1 MALPIRKDN
10 VIEIPVAPKHLPHI
24 RCLDEMRAPR
34 SSRPLALIVA
44 LLLIGI
50 ALALRF
56 VPWQQSV
63 TGKGQVFI
71 FSPMDRPQNIEA
83 QITGR
88 LKKWNVVEGQVVK
101 AGEPIAEIDDIDPK
115 FLDPQQVTRLQAQK
129 QALIDS
135 RAAAEARLASLNN
148 QLSDLDKS
156 RNVAIPGAEQRMK
169 IAKDRLRVAEQ
180 AVEQAK
186 QNVET
191 ATLNLKRIQDLFDNG
206 GLRSKRDL
214 ELAELEIVTQR
225 TRYESALAQLE
236 VATRDIDVAGLDKD
250 RVVNDTSA
258 TLNGLRVT
266 MASVRESIAKYDGDI
281 QKIDVDIQNVVQR
294 TGQRI
299 ITAPRDGRVVRV
311 EKVGAGETVKAGT
324 ILAVLAPQTQ
334 DQAVEIYLSD
344 FDAPL
349 VTPGREVRLFFN
361 GWPAVQFVGWPSVAV
376 GTFAGKVKVMD
387 AIDDGKGRV
396 RVIIEPDHEKIA
408 AKLEEPWPPLVQL
421 RPGTE
426 VRGWVMLSNVSLG
439 WELWRQF
446 NAFPA
451 ALPDNPGKEK
461 KDAPKAKKEESEEKD
476 SSEK

>member
-24 RCLDEMRAPR
+24 RCLDELRAPR
-34 SSRPLALIVA
+34 ASRPLALIVS

-63 TGKGQVFI
+63 TGKGQVII

-101 AGEPIAEIDDIDPK
+101 AGEAIAEIDDIDPK

-129 QALIDS
+129 TALIES
-135 RAAAEARLASLNN
+135 RAAAEARLASLAN

-156 RNVAIPGAEQRMK
+156 RNVAIPGAEQRMR

-180 AVEQAK
+180 AVEQAR

-191 ATLNLKRIQDLFDNG
+191 AQLNLKRIQDLYDNG

-236 VATRDIDVAGLDKD
+236 VGARDIDVAGLDKD

-281 QKIDVDIQNVVQR
+281 QKLDVEIQNVVQR
-294 TGQRI
+294 TGQRV
-299 ITAPRDGRVVRV
+299 ITAPRDGRVVSV

-324 ILAVLAPQTQ
+324 VLAVLAPTTQ

-349 VTPGREVRLFFN
+349 VTVGREVRLFFN

-396 RVIIEPDHEKIA
+396 RMIVEPDYEKIA
-408 AKLEEPWPPLVQL
+408 AKREEPWPPLAQL

-451 ALPDNPGKEK
+451 SLPDNPGKEK
-461 KDAPKAKKEESEEKD
+461 KDSLKAKKEESEEKD